1 MAGTAEKYL
10 KPEVIRQVARLDLR
24 AKFIVE
30 GFIAGLHASPF
41 HGFSVEFSEHRKY
54 TTGDNISD
62 IDWNVYAK
70 TDRFYIKKF
79 QAETN
84 LTGYMVM
91 DLSGSMGYTYR
102 QELTKFEYSISLA
115 AALCYLMIHQ
125 QDPVGLIAFDRKV
138 SQSLAPGSKRSQ
150 LGNIL
155 SLLAKLKPEGTTEI
169 EASLHQVAGML
180 RHRSL
185 VMLFSD
191 LLGDPDSILRA
202 IHRLR
207 FSGHDLIIFH
217 ILDEAEAQFPF
228 EGMLRLED
236 NETRRDHRGRRRCD
250 QGRLPR
256 GSGAVPREVQNRLRA
271 CSYRLCP
278 AAHRDAV
285 RQGADEL
292 PADAASPG
300 LMRECSTGHGN
311 VVAPRGPGGG
321 RGPGRPAGDPAPVHA
336 ADAQARDLPGAA
348 ADPRAAAP
356 DARSGCGS
364 RTGCCCWRG
373 WPSSP

>member
-1 MAGTAEKYL
+1 VAGTAEKYL

-41 HGFSVEFSEHRKY
+41 QGFSVEFSEHRKY
-54 TTGDNISD
+54 TSGDNISD

-70 TDRFYIKKF
+70 TDRYYIKKF

-115 AALCYLMIHQ
+115 AALSYLMIHQ
-125 QDPVGLIAFDRKV
+125 QDPVGLIAFDQKV
-138 SQSLAPGSKRSQ
+138 CQSLSPGSKRSQ

-155 SLLAKLKPEGTTEI
+155 SLLAKLKPAGTTHI
-169 EASLHQVAGML
+169 ETSLFQVASML
-180 RHRSL
+180 KHRSL

-191 LLGDPDSILRA
+191 LLGDPETILKA

-207 FSGHDLIIFH
+207 FAGHDLIVFH
-217 ILDEAEAQFPF
+217 ILDEAEALFPF

-236 NETRRDHRGRRRCD
+236 NETNETI
-250 QGRLPR
+250 
-256 GSGAVPREVQNRLRA
+256 EVDA
-271 CSYRLCP
+271 
-278 AAHRDAV
+278 DAV
-285 RQGADEL
+285 KADYLEEVEKFRATYK
-292 PADAASPG
+292 ADCVRARVDYVALHTGMPFDKA
-300 LMRECSTGHGN
+300 LMSYLLTR
-311 VVAPRGPGGG
+311 
-321 RGPGRPAGDPAPVHA
+321 
-336 ADAQARDLPGAA
+336 QARA
-348 ADPRAAAP
+348 
-356 DARSGCGS
+356 
-364 RTGCCCWRG
+364 
-373 WPSSP
+373 